1 MSGAGTA
8 GRGASPSPRSPRPAR
23 PTRSSRRSRWARWIK
38 WIFLGPILLLLLVQL
53 YFFLQICWWSR
64 FNPSMTSFMSAQLS
78 AIRETRPN
86 AALAHEWV
94 PYAAI
99 SANLKRA
106 VIASEDANFAGHDG
120 VDWVALEKAY
130 ARNNT
135 RHRVV
140 GGGSTITQ
148 QLAKNLFLSGSR
160 SYLRK
165 GQEMIIAFMLE
176 TVMSKQRILEI
187 YLNVVEFGRGV
198 FGAEA
203 AARYY
208 FRVPAASLNA
218 AQAAR
223 LAVMLPNPRF
233 YDRHRDSGYLVR
245 RTGLIM
251 NRMNSAELP

>member
-1 MSGAGTA
+1 MNKPRKGA
-8 GRGASPSPRSPRPAR
+8 RS
-23 PTRSSRRSRWARWIK
+23 WIRWIL
-38 WIFLGPILLLLLVQL
+38 LGPLLLVLLAQL
-53 YFFLQICWWSR
+53 YFFLQICWWSQ
-64 FNPSMTSFMSAQLS
+64 FNPSTTAFMDAQLS
-78 AIRETRPN
+78 ALRASNPK
-86 AALAHEWV
+86 AALEHQWV
-94 PYAAI
+94 PYSAI

-130 ARNNT
+130 ARNASK
-135 RHRVV
+135 RKVV

-165 GQEMIIAFMLE
+165 AQEMVIPSYRDGAE
-176 TVMSKQRILEI
+176 RRILEI

-203 AARYY
+203 AARHYY
-208 FRVPAASLNA
+208 RIPAASLNA

-233 YDRHRDSGYLVR
+233 YDRNRDTSYLAR
-245 RTGLIM
+245 RAALIAR
-251 NRMNSAELP
+251 RMNAAELP

>member
-1 MSGAGTA
+1 MSRAGTA
-8 GRGASPSPRSPRPAR
+8 GRGASRLAKSAKSARS
-23 PTRSSRRSRWARWIK
+23 TGWIK
-38 WIFLGPILLLLLVQL
+38 WIFLGPVLLVLLVQL

-78 AIRETRPN
+78 AMRETNPK
-86 AALAHEWV
+86 AALEHQWV

-106 VIASEDANFAGHDG
+106 VIASEDANFAEHDG
-120 VDWVALEKAY
+120 VDWEALEKAY
-130 ARNNT
+130 ARNNK

-140 GGGSTITQ
+140 AGGSTITQ

-176 TVMSKQRILEI
+176 TVMGKQRIFEI

-198 FGAEA
+198 FGADA
-203 AARYY
+203 AARHY
-208 FRVPAASLNA
+208 FRVPASGLNA

-233 YDRHRDSGYLVR
+233 YDRHRDSGYLAR
-245 RTGLIM
+245 RTSLIQ
-251 NRMNSAELP
+251 NRMNSAELPDPD

>member
-1 MSGAGTA
+1 MSRAGTA
-8 GRGASPSPRSPRPAR
+8 GRGSSKSTQA
-23 PTRSSRRSRWARWIK
+23 TRSTGWTKSTRWIK
-38 WIFLGPILLLLLVQL
+38 WIFLGPILLVLLVQL

-78 AIRETRPN
+78 VMRETSPN
-86 AALAHEWV
+86 ATLEQKWV

-106 VIASEDANFAGHDG
+106 VIASEDANFAEHDG
-120 VDWVALEKAY
+120 VDWLALEKAY
-130 ARNNT
+130 ARNNK
-135 RHRVV
+135 RHRLV

-176 TVMSKQRILEI
+176 TVMSKERILEI

-203 AARYY
+203 AARHY

-233 YDRHRDSGYLVR
+233 YDRHRDSGYLAR
-245 RTGLIM
+245 RTSLIM
-251 NRMNSAELP
+251 NRMNSAELPDPD

>member
-1 MSGAGTA
+1 MKRKGG
-8 GRGASPSPRSPRPAR
+8 
-23 PTRSSRRSRWARWIK
+23 SRRWIK
-38 WIFLGPILLLLLVQL
+38 WVFIGPLLALLLLQL

-64 FNPSMTSFMSAQLS
+64 YNPGMTSMMRTQLS
-78 AIRETRPN
+78 SLRETNPT
-86 AALAHEWV
+86 AALEQKWV

-99 SANLKRA
+99 SDNLKRA
-106 VIASEDANFAGHDG
+106 VIASEDANFAEHDG
-120 VDWVALEKAY
+120 VDWDALQKAY
-130 ARNNT
+130 ARNTT
-135 RHRVV
+135 RHKVV

-160 SYLRK
+160 NYVRK
-165 GQEMIIAFMLE
+165 AQEMVIAYMLE
-176 TVMSKQRILEI
+176 TVLDKERILEI

-203 AARYY
+203 AARHY
-208 FRVPAASLNA
+208 FRVPAAGLNG

-233 YDRHRDSGYLVR
+233 YDAHRSTTYLAR
-245 RTGLIM
+245 RTAVIL